1 MAKALHDQRSL
12 FLISFIDVESE
23 DSFMIK
29 EQRTPWG
36 RMTISVK
43 YRQILRALEV
53 AERASEVTGRATE
66 AAGRAGR
73 A

>member
-1 MAKALHDQRSL
+1 
-12 FLISFIDVESE
+12 
-23 DSFMIK
+23 MIK